1 MAAAPQAIRAAVPLI
16 KQAMAGFKRHRVPRM
31 AAALAYYTLFSLAPL
46 LLLLFAIAGFVVGDD
61 AAQDTFL
68 AQVEEVAGEDIA
80 ATLDDL
86 VSARDGGTGNDV
98 IASVFGLVLLFVGAS
113 GVFLQLQA
121 SLNTV
126 WEIPIEETTGL
137 VPMLWKRLR
146 GFAAVLVLG
155 IGLIVFTVGTGLVAY
170 FADEIAERMPTG
182 NAIIQVLNP
191 LVAILGVSALMAL
204 VFRYLPARQ
213 VSWRVAGLGGLLTTV
228 VIILGS
234 AVIGVVFALSDPGA
248 SFGRFA
254 AIVVLLVYI
263 YYLAQAFFLG
273 AEITVAID
281 NGPEN

>member
-1 MAAAPQAIRAAVPLI
+1 MEDVTRLLKDGVPLLKQAID
-16 KQAMAGFKRHRVPRM
+16 GFKRHRAPRM

-46 LLLLFAIAGFVVGDD
+46 LVLLFAIAGFAVGDD
-61 AAQDTFL
+61 AAEETFL
-68 AQVEEVAGEDIA
+68 TQVEEVAGENIA
-80 ATLDDL
+80 STLDDL

-98 IASVFGLVLLFVGAS
+98 IASAFGLVLLFVGAS

-155 IGLIVFTVGTGLVAY
+155 IGLIAFTVGTGLVAF
-170 FADEIAERMPTG
+170 FADEIGDRMPTA
-182 NAIIQVLNP
+182 NSIIQVLNP
-191 LVAILGVSALMAL
+191 LVALVGVSALMAL
-204 VFRYLPARQ
+204 VFRYLPARR
-213 VSWRVAGLGGLLTTV
+213 VDWRTAGLGGLFTTV
-228 VIILGS
+228 VIVLGS

-263 YYLAQAFFLG
+263 YYIAQAFFFG
-273 AEITVAID
+273 AEMTVALD
-281 NGPEN
+281 RRAEG

>member
-1 MAAAPQAIRAAVPLI
+1 MNSLVPLA
-16 KQAMAGFKRHRVPRM
+16 KGALACFKRHRVPRM

-61 AAQDTFL
+61 AAQDTL
-68 AQVEEVAGEDIA
+68 LNQIEEVAGEDIA

-86 VSARDGGTGNDV
+86 VAARDGSAGNDV
-98 IASVFGLVLLFVGAS
+98 IATVVGFVLLFVGAS

-155 IGLIVFTVGTGLVAY
+155 LGLIVFTVGTGMVAY
-170 FADEIAERMPTG
+170 FADELAERMPTA
-182 NAIIQVLNP
+182 NTVIQVLNP
-191 LVAILGVSALMAL
+191 LVALAGVSALLAL
-204 VFRYLPARQ
+204 VFRYLPARRIR
-213 VSWRVAGLGGLLTTV
+213 WRIAGMGGLIATV
-228 VIILGS
+228 LMALGS
-234 AVIGVVFALSDPGA
+234 IVIGLLFAFADPGA

-263 YYLAQAFFLG
+263 YYIAQAFFLG
-273 AEITVAID
+273 AEVTAALD
-281 NGPEN
+281 RESGA